1 MYTPEKDSICKICMG
16 HQYNLTCTGY
26 ENCGIHAD
34 IEGTLLSQKEA
45 AFDVFGHEAREQ
57 AAREIAKR
65 EASKKQSLFDSA
77 ARAYNRGEGFIQ
89 FSPVLG
95 LSWFTYEGHD
105 WDLEAVSQR
114 AYEIR

>member
-1 MYTPEKDSICKICMG
+1 MG
-16 HQYNLTCTGY
+16 HRYDLTCTGRK
-26 ENCGIHAD
+26 NCGIHAD

-45 AFDVFGHEAREQ
+45 ALDVFG
-57 AAREIAKR
+57 REIREKLAK
-65 EASKKQSLFDSA
+65 ENAEKAKAKTNAAFDAA

-89 FSPVLG
+89 FSPILG
-95 LSWFTYEGHD
+95 FSFFTYEGHD